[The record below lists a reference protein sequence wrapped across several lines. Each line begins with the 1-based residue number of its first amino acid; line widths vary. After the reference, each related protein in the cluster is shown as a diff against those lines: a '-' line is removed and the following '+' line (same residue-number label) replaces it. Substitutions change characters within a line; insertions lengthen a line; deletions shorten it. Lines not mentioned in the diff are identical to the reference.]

1 MSEWMWLLLPAA
13 LSAGWWLG
21 RRGCEGHQASEGASG
36 GQFATRYFQ
45 GLNYVL
51 NEQPDKAIEV
61 FCKIMEVD
69 NETLETHY
77 ALGNLFRRRGEVD
90 RAIRIHQNLIA
101 RPSLDKRQRALAL
114 LELGLDYMRA
124 GLFDRAENLFKEL
137 VDMRLHVRQAQEN
150 LLAIY
155 EQEKDWENAIR
166 TARQLH
172 GDTSRNMYPVIAQYH
187 CELAEQAVREGR
199 VGDVV
204 AGLDK
209 ALAVDANC
217 VRASLL
223 LGQVESKAGRWKAAL
238 KAYHRVVQQDIDYV
252 AEVLEPMRACYKAL
266 DNPAGMRVFLSDLL
280 GRYDGISPVL
290 AMTDWIV
297 EHEGEAAAAAFI
309 VEQTRTKP
317 SVRGIDRF
325 VELRLPHAAGEFR
338 ENLMTVRQ
346 LAQGLLA
353 SRPTYACSNC
363 GFRARALHWHCP
375 GCQSWATIKP
385 IRGVEA
391 E

>member
-1 MSEWMWLLLPAA
+1 MTEWTWLLAPTA
-13 LSAGWWLG
+13 LAVGWWLG
-21 RRGCEGHQASEGASG
+21 HRGNKAHEPDIG
-36 GQFATRYFQ
+36 GPFATRYFQ

-61 FCKIMEVD
+61 FCKMMEVD

-101 RPSLDKRQRALAL
+101 RPNLDKQQRALAL

-137 VDMRLHVRQAQEN
+137 VDTRLHLRPAQEN

-155 EQEKDWENAIR
+155 EQEKDWRNAIQV
-166 TARQLH
+166 ARQLQGH
-172 GDTSRNMYPVIAQYH
+172 TPHDMPPVIAQYH
-187 CELAEQAVREGR
+187 CERAEQAVRKGHVSE
-199 VGDVV
+199 
-204 AGLDK
+204 AIANLNK
-209 ALAVDANC
+209 AFAADPNC

-223 LGQVESKAGRWKAAL
+223 LGDIETKAGRWKAAL
-238 KAYHRVVQQDIDYV
+238 KAYNRVVQQDIDYV
-252 AEVLEPMRACYKAL
+252 PEVLTPMQAGYRASNNLEGLYAFLNKLL
-266 DNPAGMRVFLSDLL
+266 DQ
-280 GRYDGISPVL
+280 YDGVSPVL
-290 AMTDWIV
+290 VMTDLIA
-297 EHEGEAAAAAFI
+297 ERDGEAAAAVFI
-309 VEQTRTKP
+309 AEQTRAKP
-317 SVRGIDRF
+317 SLRGIARF
-325 VELRLPHAAGEFR
+325 IELRLPHASGELR
-338 ENLMTVRQ
+338 ESLATVRQ
-346 LAQGLLA
+346 LTQDLLA

-385 IRGVEA
+385 IRGLEA